1 LFPKKATDKV
11 GGSLLLLA
19 KSVVKKGIN
28 DMKQLSML
36 ISLSAICIIFYALF
50 RVIILNKKIP
60 GGIVKEYWRLFYY
73 LIGLLAIGYM
83 ATLLFATLP
92 DASKEL
98 IAAIISLAGAIFVV
112 KVVNLFFKIIKN
124 VGL

>member
-1 LFPKKATDKV
+1 M
-11 GGSLLLLA
+11 G
-19 KSVVKKGIN
+19 
-28 DMKQLSML
+28 QLPML

-73 LIGLLAIGYM
+73 LIGLLAIGSM
-83 ATLLFATLP
+83 SILLFPKLP
-92 DASKEL
+92 ETSKEL
-98 IAAIISLAGAIFVV
+98 IGAIIALAGAIFVV
-112 KVVNLFFKIIKN
+112 KVVNLLFKIIKD